1 MSPIL
6 KLENINLFYQDIGAG
21 TPIVLLHGL
30 TLSGSMWKPQIE
42 GLSDSFRLIVPD
54 LRGHGNSAVPERG
67 YAFRDYVSDIK
78 NLIEKLNLQNVHL
91 VGFSFGG
98 AVATEFSAVHSH
110 LLHSTVVIS
119 PMPQRL
125 ESGNDLEIQ
134 ISKFRRVMAKDGVEI
149 AVENVL
155 LKDSIFGKV
164 NVGLNEWINL
174 KKGIRQFSG
183 YPLNENFST
192 ENDSHRV
199 MELLPAYDKP
209 FMIIT
214 GENDI
219 DFFHVAAG
227 DLKTALP
234 NSQMVSIKDAGHLC
248 SIEQPEKINKIL
260 LKFINSVETRR
271 KSNRK

>member
-1 MSPIL
+1 LSPIL

-54 LRGHGNSAVPERG
+54 LRGHGNSSAPKHG
-67 YAFRDYVSDIK
+67 YTIRDYVSDIK
-78 NLIEKLNLQNVHL
+78 NLIDQLELPKVHL
-91 VGFSFGG
+91 VGLSLGG
-98 AVATEFSAVHSH
+98 AIATEFSVDYSH
-110 LLHSTVVIS
+110 LLRSTIVIS
-119 PMPQRL
+119 PMPQTL
-125 ESGNDLEIQ
+125 ISGNDLEIQ

-155 LKDSIFGKV
+155 LKDSIFGKI

-174 KKGIRQFSG
+174 KKGIIQFSG

-192 ENDSHRV
+192 ENDSYRV
-199 MELLPAYDKP
+199 MELLQAYNKP

-219 DFFHVAAG
+219 DYFHIAAS

-248 SIEQPEKINKIL
+248 SIEQPEKINEIL
-260 LKFINSVETRR
+260 LKFINSVETKR
-271 KSNRK
+271 KSIRE

>member
-54 LRGHGNSAVPERG
+54 LRGHGNSSAPKHG
-67 YAFRDYVSDIK
+67 YTIRAYVSDIK
-78 NLIEKLNLQNVHL
+78 NLIDQLELPKVHL
-91 VGFSFGG
+91 VGLSLGG
-98 AVATEFSAVHSH
+98 AIATEFSVDHSH

-125 ESGNDLEIQ
+125 VSGNDLEIQ

-155 LKDSIFGKV
+155 LKDSIFGKI
-164 NVGLNEWINL
+164 NVGLNQWINL

-183 YPLNENFST
+183 YPLNENFSA

-199 MELLPAYDKP
+199 MELLQAYDKP

-214 GENDI
+214 GENDT
-219 DFFHVAAG
+219 DFFHTAAS
-227 DLKTALP
+227 DLKAGLP

-248 SIEQPEKINKIL
+248 SIEQPETINRIL
-260 LKFINSVETRR
+260 LKFINSAETKR
-271 KSNRK
+271 KSNRE

>member
-54 LRGHGNSAVPERG
+54 LRGHGNSSAPKHG
-67 YAFRDYVSDIK
+67 YTIRAYVSDIK
-78 NLIEKLNLQNVHL
+78 NLIDQLELPKVHL
-91 VGFSFGG
+91 VGFSLGG
-98 AVATEFSAVHSH
+98 AIATEFSVDYSH
-110 LLHSTVVIS
+110 LLNSTIVIS
-119 PMPQRL
+119 PAPQMFM
-125 ESGNDLEIQ
+125 SGNDLEIQ

-155 LKDSIFGKV
+155 LKDSIFGKI

-174 KKGIRQFSG
+174 KKGIIQFSG

-192 ENDSHRV
+192 ENDFRRV
-199 MELLPAYDKP
+199 MELLQAYDKP

-214 GENDI
+214 GENDT
-219 DFFHVAAG
+219 DFFLTAAN
-227 DLKTALP
+227 DLKAALP
-234 NSQMVSIKDAGHLC
+234 ISQMVSIKDAGHLC
-248 SIEQPEKINKIL
+248 SIEQPETINRIL
-260 LKFINSVETRR
+260 LNFINSVET
-271 KSNRK
+271 KGN

>member
-1 MSPIL
+1 
-6 KLENINLFYQDIGAG
+6 
-21 TPIVLLHGL
+21 
-30 TLSGSMWKPQIE
+30 
-42 GLSDSFRLIVPD
+42 
-54 LRGHGNSAVPERG
+54 
-67 YAFRDYVSDIK
+67 
-78 NLIEKLNLQNVHL
+78 
-91 VGFSFGG
+91 
-98 AVATEFSAVHSH
+98 
-110 LLHSTVVIS
+110 
-119 PMPQRL
+119 
-125 ESGNDLEIQ
+125 
-134 ISKFRRVMAKDGVEI
+134 MAKDGVEI

-155 LKDSIFGKV
+155 LKDSIFGKI
-164 NVGLNEWINL
+164 NVGLNQWINL

-183 YPLNENFST
+183 YPLNENFSA

-199 MELLPAYDKP
+199 MELLQAYDKP

-260 LKFINSVETRR
+260 LKFINSVETKR
-271 KSNRK
+271 KSNRE